1 MAGSWKP
8 RGSPTGAAL
17 LEWAESGG
25 EVIARLVD
33 PFVLFAQVV
42 GPVVVEV
49 AVGADGAEFEDGFC
63 SGQAPAGAGDVH
75 AVFDQVTAG
84 ALDHPGGDRPAAGE
98 RGGVVQ
104 VGLLG
109 GEVARA
115 GVSAVAFVPLVS
127 VGGGAAAYPG
137 GDLGS
142 LALQHLL
149 SLGGNPGLGVGVTGL
164 EERPGR
170 FPQVFQLSTVRL
182 VRAMFSQVISLL
194 RLMRRYFVVE
204 GCRFGPRRVS
214 SRRSSRF
221 SPWACSSAARRAAVS
236 LRCCFFRWVIWLVS
250 AWMIVLSLP
259 APSGGGGF
267 GRAWSRRRS
276 IRARRSVF
284 P

>member
-1 MAGSWKP
+1 MGV
-8 RGSPTGAAL
+8 AL
-17 LEWAESGG
+17 LECAESGG

-75 AVFDQVTAG
+75 AVFD
-84 ALDHPGGDRPAAGE
+84 
-98 RGGVVQ
+98 Q

-170 FPQVFQLSTVRL
+170 FPQVFQLSTGPDSL
-182 VRAMFSQVISLL
+182 ESTSSTILMFTL
-194 RLMRRYFVVE
+194 RH
-204 GCRFGPRRVS
+204 
-214 SRRSSRF
+214 
-221 SPWACSSAARRAAVS
+221 
-236 LRCCFFRWVIWLVS
+236 CC
-250 AWMIVLSLP
+250 
-259 APSGGGGF
+259 
-267 GRAWSRRRS
+267 
-276 IRARRSVF
+276 
-284 P
+284 

>member
-1 MAGSWKP
+1 MGV
-8 RGSPTGAAL
+8 AL
-17 LEWAESGG
+17 LECAESGG

-170 FPQVFQLSTVRL
+170 FPQVFQLSTGPDSL
-182 VRAMFSQVISLL
+182 ESTSSTILMFTL
-194 RLMRRYFVVE
+194 RH
-204 GCRFGPRRVS
+204 
-214 SRRSSRF
+214 
-221 SPWACSSAARRAAVS
+221 
-236 LRCCFFRWVIWLVS
+236 CC
-250 AWMIVLSLP
+250 
-259 APSGGGGF
+259 
-267 GRAWSRRRS
+267 
-276 IRARRSVF
+276 
-284 P
+284 